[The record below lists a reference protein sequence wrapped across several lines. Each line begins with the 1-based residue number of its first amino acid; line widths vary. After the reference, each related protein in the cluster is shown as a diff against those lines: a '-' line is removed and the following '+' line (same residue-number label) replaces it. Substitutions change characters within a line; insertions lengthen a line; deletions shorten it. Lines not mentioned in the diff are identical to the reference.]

1 MTRVR
6 LSFASLAEIRDC
18 HGLAV
23 VTLTDDLRE
32 KAICVICDKTMKYQ
46 IALRTAG
53 VGTNARLWP
62 EVLVSMLGDVAD
74 LRGYEVYIYNLV
86 DGEYKTIVQHK
97 QTLAGYPIR
106 LSDAIL
112 LSLVA
117 GMDIFIEKSLFDSQG
132 MPFHA
137 ASDRLSIPINTLS
150 TSALKVEL
158 EKAVEFENYRLAS
171 QIQEELKK
179 WK

>member
-1 MTRVR
+1 MLKNDLIFMWLMLTR
-6 LSFASLAEIRDC
+6 FSLGYLI
-18 HGLAV
+18 L
-23 VTLTDDLRE
+23 
-32 KAICVICDKTMKYQ
+32 
-46 IALRTAG
+46 
-53 VGTNARLWP
+53 GT
-62 EVLVSMLGDVAD
+62 V
-74 LRGYEVYIYNLV
+74 
-86 DGEYKTIVQHK
+86 
-97 QTLAGYPIR
+97 
-106 LSDAIL
+106 

-171 QIQEELKK
+171 QIQEELKRRK
-179 WK
+179 